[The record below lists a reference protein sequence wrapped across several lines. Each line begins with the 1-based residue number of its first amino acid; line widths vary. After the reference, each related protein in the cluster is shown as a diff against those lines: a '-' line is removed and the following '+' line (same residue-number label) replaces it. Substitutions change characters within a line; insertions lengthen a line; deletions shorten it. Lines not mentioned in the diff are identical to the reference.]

1 MAENQ
6 CPESAKLGRGN
17 DDRQI
22 GKQNLEQLVKTKIMK
37 AGKSNSLILVG
48 ALQLKVQ
55 MVKASICGSKIKSE
69 NQNPKICGL

>member
-1 MAENQ
+1 MAENK

-37 AGKSNSLILVG
+37 AGKGTSPDP
-48 ALQLKVQ
+48 
-55 MVKASICGSKIKSE
+55 C
-69 NQNPKICGL
+69 

>member
-22 GKQNLEQLVKTKIMK
+22 GKANLEQLVKTNIMK
-37 AGKSNSLILVG
+37 AGKSTSFDP
-48 ALQLKVQ
+48 
-55 MVKASICGSKIKSE
+55 C
-69 NQNPKICGL
+69 